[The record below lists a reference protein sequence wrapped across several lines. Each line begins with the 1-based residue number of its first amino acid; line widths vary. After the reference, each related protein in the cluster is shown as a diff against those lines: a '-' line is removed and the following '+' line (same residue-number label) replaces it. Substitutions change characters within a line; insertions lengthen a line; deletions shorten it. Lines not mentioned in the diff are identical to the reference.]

1 MDERIPYGCRK
12 RNEFKTKNQS
22 YIQNTQGSLTF
33 IEVFFGTTINQLLEK
48 YLKHI
53 KRPDLIG
60 DKENKICF
68 LYNAIKL
75 RFGDETTVEEFFKA
89 ASGPKVIV
97 NNIDNL
103 IGG

>member
-1 MDERIPYGCRK
+1 MGEEKENDSKQKIRVI
-12 RNEFKTKNQS
+12 FKT
-22 YIQNTQGSLTF
+22 TQGTTTD

-89 ASGPKVIV
+89 VISPIVTV

-103 IGG
+103 IGGKYH

>member
-1 MDERIPYGCRK
+1 MGEEKENDSKPKIRVI
-12 RNEFKTKNQS
+12 FKT
-22 YIQNTQGSLTF
+22 TQGSLTF

-89 ASGPKVIV
+89 VISPIVTV